1 MDSIIFNYKLVSR
14 RRCNEE
20 SSKIKVFFSIFLY
33 FQLVNLQTHTMAP
46 VRSLSYNFLT
56 SILSSEMVNTNN
68 RSRNIDQIF
77 DLSQIDEDD
86 SETEETSTVNQT
98 INQRKEWSRRESMVG
113 QIADGTHFEMN
124 KKLQALLSERIKFN
138 F

>member
-1 MDSIIFNYKLVSR
+1 
-14 RRCNEE
+14 
-20 SSKIKVFFSIFLY
+20 
-33 FQLVNLQTHTMAP
+33 
-46 VRSLSYNFLT
+46 
-56 SILSSEMVNTNN
+56 MVNTNN

-98 INQRKEWSRRESMVG
+98 INQQKEWSRRESMVG
-113 QIADGTHFEMN
+113 QISDGTHFEMN
-124 KKLQALLSERIKFN
+124 KKLQTLLSERIKFN